1 MKDILS
7 DVPGAGRTASGSTAV
22 TESRAVVRLL
32 TTALK
37 TEAAQGAF
45 DLRYSWSDSV
55 EVLT

>member
-1 MKDILS
+1 VAG
-7 DVPGAGRTASGSTAV
+7 DVRIAG
-22 TESRAVVRLL
+22 VRLL